1 MVVRMR
7 HTRAHT
13 RNRRSHHALSGKSF
27 SKCVDC
33 GAQHLSHHVCMT
45 CGKYRGRVV
54 IDVLAKKAKLLKK
67 KADAKKAKT
76 GTTPAK
82 SEEKALEAPKPKKEK
97 KEKASKEK

>member
-13 RNRRSHHALSGKSF
+13 RNRRSHHALVGKSF
-27 SKCVDC
+27 SKCTEC
-33 GAQHLSHHVCMT
+33 GAQHLSHHVCMA

-54 IDVLAKKAKLLKK
+54 IDVLAKKTKLLKK

-76 GTTPAK
+76 GSAPKA
-82 SEEKALEAPKPKKEK
+82 EEKKELESPKKKEK
-97 KEKASKEK
+97 KVSKEK

>member
-13 RNRRSHHALSGKSF
+13 RNRRSHHALVGKSF
-27 SKCVDC
+27 STCVDC
-33 GAQHLSHHVCMT
+33 GAQHLSHHVCMA

-76 GTTPAK
+76 GTTQKA
-82 SEEKALEAPKPKKEK
+82 EEKAEK
-97 KEKASKEK
+97 KETKASKEK